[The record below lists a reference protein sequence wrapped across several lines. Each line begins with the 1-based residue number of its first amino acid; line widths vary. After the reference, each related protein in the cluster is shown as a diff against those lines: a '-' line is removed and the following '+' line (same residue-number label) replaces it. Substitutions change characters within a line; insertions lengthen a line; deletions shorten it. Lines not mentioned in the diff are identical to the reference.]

1 MKLVALEPVL
11 DLESRRGAGH
21 DAEPRVPLR
30 TDYGLTGSS
39 RTSAPARVRRADEHR
54 RRPVELAG
62 LGLAARGRSVA
73 EPALGRLSIQKK
85 LPAASF
91 HCGSCLRRST
101 DTYGARPARLATTAI
116 SSDGSTGLAICIW
129 NPAKTERVRSSDRAY
144 AVSATA
150 GMLPPRSGPSALTR
164 RISE

>member
-144 AVSATA
+144 AVNAAT
-150 GMLPPRSGPSALTR
+150 GTFWIRGSRSLRSR
-164 RISE
+164 SMN